1 MLNKWSFH
9 GAEQIGSTSW
19 IFHLLDFW
27 SKQVHYHRKR
37 ESRFLT
43 FQIYFFY
50 LLIWER
56 LKVIVNSFS
65 FFLKA
70 LFVLKIFI
78 CVDFLAFLKNGLVRK
93 IGLILKFMTFIIFD
107 FLEKS
112 LEIVSPP
119 HFVYVFLLRL
129 YLCTLLTDQILFPD
143 CLYFLRYWLIYV
155 LQLFVNQVVMSKILK
170 LILSFWSSCFLISWK
185 IQDTNLEREEVL
197 SWNKRHFSSFLNGFH
212 LSEIVSDLR
221 VHL

>member
-1 MLNKWSFH
+1 MNFSL
-9 GAEQIGSTSW
+9 I
-19 IFHLLDFW
+19 
-27 SKQVHYHRKR
+27 
-37 ESRFLT
+37 RFLVKT
-43 FQIYFFY
+43 GPLLQKKRKLVSHLPKFFFY
-50 LLIWER
+50 LLQWEC

-119 HFVYVFLLRL
+119 HFVYVVFLKL

>member
-1 MLNKWSFH
+1 MNFSL
-9 GAEQIGSTSW
+9 I
-19 IFHLLDFW
+19 
-27 SKQVHYHRKR
+27 
-37 ESRFLT
+37 RFLVKT
-43 FQIYFFY
+43 GPLLQKKRKSVSHLPKFFFY
-50 LLIWER
+50 LLQWEC

-185 IQDTNLEREEVL
+185 IQDTNLEWEEVL